1 MQSNEIVKRIS
12 IGRVARSRFRRCA
25 AAPPPGLGLPPQQP
39 SDDGAES
46 LRGERSVHR
55 TDENDLLIAHEELS
69 ARLLERNPVPRV
81 PTISAEE
88 QLELLFHGVA
98 LLDGYRVI
106 LSVQQRDLEIHA
118 PSIGLPPE
126 QRSDEGERQLARGT
140 VPLSRAAA
148 TKMPGGRSIGHH

>member
-1 MQSNEIVKRIS
+1 MQKLAQEPACRLRIS
-12 IGRVARSRFRRCA
+12 SRGGFA
-25 AAPPPGLGLPPQQP
+25 EGESALGLPPEQP

-118 PSIGLPPE
+118 PSLRIPPE
-126 QRSDEGERQLARGT
+126 QRSDD
-140 VPLSRAAA
+140 
-148 TKMPGGRSIGHH
+148 